1 MTVKKHKETLWKRW
15 VRKSK
20 INRTWPLWLML
31 LIPVTLL
38 AVFHY
43 VPLAGLRMAFIRYNP
58 VKGIWGSPWVGMKSF
73 QRFFGTAKFNTILMN
88 TITISLQKII
98 VSISTSLLFSI
109 LLTEIR
115 WKSGSKFFQSAMLF
129 PWFVSWVILGTVLKT
144 LFALDGPVNQML
156 AVTGLEKIRWFSS
169 NAAFRFLLIGS
180 NTWKGMG
187 YNMII
192 FITAIYG
199 IDPGLFEA
207 ATVDGAN
214 RFKQIIHITIPAI
227 MPMIMLRLI
236 LSLGNIL
243 SAGSE
248 QILVL
253 YNSVVYD
260 SAEIIDTYVYKI
272 GVEGAQYPLATAV
285 GLFKSLVGGALI
297 IVSYWIATRTTDYRI
312 F

>member
-1 MTVKKHKETLWKRW
+1 MGEADGFIFSHGVIAFAGDLHPAVH
-15 VRKSK
+15 VRGLPGGPAHGVGPGQFFDEQL
-20 INRTWPLWLML
+20 RLPAH
-31 LIPVTLL
+31 PA
-38 AVFHY
+38 AV
-43 VPLAGLRMAFIRYNP
+43 
-58 VKGIWGSPWVGMKSF
+58 
-73 QRFFGTAKFNTILMN
+73 
-88 TITISLQKII
+88 
-98 VSISTSLLFSI
+98 
-109 LLTEIR
+109 
-115 WKSGSKFFQSAMLF
+115 
-129 PWFVSWVILGTVLKT
+129 
-144 LFALDGPVNQML
+144 ALDGPVNQML